1 MEILRLCWDRYLVG
15 NELAKAILLNP
26 FLPKVSSLYL
36 LKTSENRLVFWRFQ
50 GGYKWTIR
58 LKLVEYLLQSLNWH
72 SSAVHN
78 FLHLWIFRTISFHWF
93 MWGLQN
99 IDTCPANQQVAIII
113 LKQAAHNTLSNWWN
127 AIFLKQPD
135 MSVALTSKEESKKKP
150 TY

>member
-1 MEILRLCWDRYLVG
+1 
-15 NELAKAILLNP
+15 
-26 FLPKVSSLYL
+26 
-36 LKTSENRLVFWRFQ
+36 
-50 GGYKWTIR
+50 
-58 LKLVEYLLQSLNWH
+58 
-72 SSAVHN
+72 
-78 FLHLWIFRTISFHWF
+78 

-99 IDTCPANQQVAIII
+99 TDTCSANQQVAIII